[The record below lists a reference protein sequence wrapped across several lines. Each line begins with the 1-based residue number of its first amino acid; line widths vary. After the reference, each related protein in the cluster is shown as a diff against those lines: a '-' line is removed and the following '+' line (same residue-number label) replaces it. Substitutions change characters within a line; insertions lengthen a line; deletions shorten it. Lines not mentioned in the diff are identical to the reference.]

1 MNLRF
6 LKNYQKANTRLVG
19 ENLIL
24 ETEFTKNKEELFPSV
39 RYYIY
44 DVEQN
49 SRRELLAHIHK
60 VAPFRFIDAT
70 FYPEYIKYIYM
81 IQYLASDETFHLIRY
96 SIEDES
102 VQIIYTYACS
112 VENLVNNRTSIFVLN
127 DSNFIIQTEEKNEE
141 DVLQNC
147 RYFKYSSFLYNINEG
162 KSYDI
167 IDENLISNGIE
178 TIIPLNE
185 NNLIVKTGYNLL
197 IDQRYETLTKEEVAV
212 EAISI
217 VNTSQFISDIMI
229 IQNGIIMNALE
240 QSYFTQ
246 TLPRIMV
253 QRDYLIFSK
262 LDLETKSE
270 LTYFYNHITKETYSC
285 LSKNVTTIEKMSK
298 PLLIGEIPYVRIDHA
313 QRTDF
318 LNLQSKKIDISFGEE
333 KHLNKVVNDL
343 FVVTEERKKILGK
356 HKYCICLYK
365 YPSLSVL
372 HNENAN
378 YFGCLYDEKTDTLYI
393 YCE

>member
-6 LKNYQKANTRLVG
+6 LKNYQKGNTRLVG

-24 ETEFTKNKEELFPSV
+24 ETEFSKNKEELFPEV
-39 RYYIY
+39 RYFIY
-44 DVEQN
+44 DVN
-49 SRRELLAHIHK
+49 HNTRRELLPNIHK

-70 FYPEYIKYIYM
+70 FYSEYIKYIYM
-81 IQYLASDETFHLIRY
+81 FQYLAADEIFQMIRY
-96 SIEDES
+96 GIDDGSI
-102 VQIIYTYACS
+102 QIIYNYSCNIESLADKNIS
-112 VENLVNNRTSIFVLN
+112 FFILN
-127 DSNFIIQTEEKNEE
+127 DSNFLIQKEEKNEE

-147 RYFKYSSFLYNINEG
+147 RYFKYSSFLYNINEE
-162 KSYDI
+162 KSYEV

-185 NNLIVKTGYNLL
+185 NNMIIKTGYNLL
-197 IDQRYETLTKEEVAV
+197 INQRYETLTKEEVAV

-229 IQNGIIMNALE
+229 MQNGIIMNALE

-253 QRDYLIFSK
+253 QGEFLIFSK

-270 LTYFYNHITKETYSC
+270 MTFFYNHVTKETCSC

-298 PLLIGEIPYVRIDHA
+298 PLLVGEIPYVRINHA
-313 QRTDF
+313 NRTDF

-333 KHLNKVVNDL
+333 QHLDKVVNDL
-343 FVVTEERKKILGK
+343 FLVTEERKKILGK
-356 HKYCICLYK
+356 HKYCICFYK
-365 YPSLSVL
+365 YPSLSLL
-372 HNENAN
+372 HTEHAN
-378 YFGCLYDEKTDTLYI
+378 YTGCLYDDKTDTLYV